1 MCPVN
6 SAEFLQENKTCIGF
20 HGYRDRS
27 CPRIQP
33 PGTTLLNAPEN
44 KAPKTPTTQTFRKY
58 LPSEFLRS
66 HPRFDTKPT
75 TYRIKPQNTMDPC
88 APYPHT
94 KVAIESST
102 HRSAAK
108 LTCGKKKPPSP
119 SGSQPSSLLVPQ
131 RPCQPGDLVRH
142 CMMLCR
148 SQPQQCKGA
157 RKLLRRV
164 CVRRSR

>member
-108 LTCGKKKPPSP
+108 LTCGKKKAPFTKWVPAELVARPAAPLPAGRPRPPLHDAV
-119 SGSQPSSLLVPQ
+119 SQPASAMQGCS
-131 RPCQPGDLVRH
+131 
-142 CMMLCR
+142 
-148 SQPQQCKGA
+148 
-157 RKLLRRV
+157 
-164 CVRRSR
+164 